1 MNKAQLVARIAKDTG
16 LTKARANR
24 AMDAF
29 VDIVTKSLRRGDR
42 VTLVGFGT
50 FIVSRRKARSVRN
63 PHTGAPMKI
72 PARRVPRFA
81 AGKDLKKSI
90 S

>member
-16 LTKARANR
+16 LTKAKANR

-29 VDIVTKSLRRGDR
+29 VDIVTKTLRRGDR

-50 FIVSRRKARSVRN
+50 FGVGRRKARSVRN
-63 PHTGAPMKI
+63 PQTAALIKI

-81 AGKDLKKSI
+81 AGKDLKKAI
-90 S
+90 G